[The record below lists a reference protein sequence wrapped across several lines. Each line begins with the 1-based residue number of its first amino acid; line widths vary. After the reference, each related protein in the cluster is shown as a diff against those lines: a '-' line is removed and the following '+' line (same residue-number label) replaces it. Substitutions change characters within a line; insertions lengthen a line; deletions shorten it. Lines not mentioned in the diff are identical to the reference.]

1 MGKKGV
7 KMKQISLSMTGYF
20 DKGKKTKRE
29 QFLGEME
36 QVVPWARL
44 CALIEPHYPKVSQ
57 AGGRPPLPLARMLR
71 IYCLQQWYNLSD
83 PGAEEALYDSITMRQ
98 FVGVS
103 TDADVIPDETT
114 ILNFRRLLERHKLT
128 EALLAEINTH
138 LCERGLFVGKGTIV
152 DATIINA
159 PASTKNAKK
168 KRDPQMHQTRKGKQ
182 WYFGMKVHT
191 GTDTD
196 SGLVH
201 TVRATAANVADV
213 NMLGEL
219 LHGGEESLHGDS
231 AYHSK
236 ALKEQ
241 AEHSGLEFNVN
252 QRGSKNHPL
261 TQRQRARNRRL
272 SRVRATVEHPF
283 LVVKRLWG
291 HAKVRYRGIK
301 KNLAQ
306 MNMLFALANI
316 YRVRRRLMGHVG
328 AVSV

>member
-1 MGKKGV
+1 MRPQ
-7 KMKQISLSMTGYF
+7 MSLSMSGFF
-20 DKGKKTKRE
+20 DKGKKTRRE
-29 QFLGEME
+29 QFLAEMD

-44 CALIEPHYPKVSQ
+44 CAVIEPHYPKGSPR
-57 AGGRPPLPLARMLR
+57 GGRPPLPLERMFR

-98 FVGVS
+98 FAGVT
-103 TDADVIPDETT
+103 TDADVIPDETS
-114 ILNFRRLLERHKLT
+114 ILNFRRLLEKHHLT
-128 EALLAEINTH
+128 EQVFAEIDAPSSTKNAQQK
-138 LCERGLFVGKGTIV
+138 RDPIV
-152 DATIINA
+152 DATIIDA
-159 PASTKNAKK
+159 PSSTKNAQQ
-168 KRDPQMHQTRKGKQ
+168 KRDPEMHQTRKGKQ

-201 TVRATAANVADV
+201 TVCATAANVADV

-219 LHGGEESLHGDS
+219 LHGDEDSLHADS

-236 ALKEQ
+236 ALKAA
-241 AEHSGLEFNVN
+241 AEASGIAFNVN
-252 QRGSKNHPL
+252 QRGSKHRPL
-261 TQRQRARNRRL
+261 TNAQRARNRRL

-291 HAKVRYRGIK
+291 HARVRYRGIR

-306 MNMLFALANI
+306 MHTLFGLANLF
-316 YRVRRRLMGHVG
+316 RMRQRLMTT
-328 AVSV
+328 

>member
-1 MGKKGV
+1 
-7 KMKQISLSMTGYF
+7 MKQESLSMTGYF
-20 DKGKKTKRE
+20 DKGKRTRRE
-29 QFLGEME
+29 QFLSEME
-36 QVVPWARL
+36 QVMPWSRL
-44 CALIEPHYPKVSQ
+44 CGLIEPHYPKGSP
-57 AGGRPPLPLARMLR
+57 AGGRPPLPMERMFR

-83 PGAEEALYDSITMRQ
+83 PAAEEALYDSITMRR
-98 FVGVS
+98 FARVH
-103 TDADVIPDETT
+103 TDADIIPDESS
-114 ILNFRRLLERHKLT
+114 ILKFRRLLEEKKLT
-128 EALLAEINTH
+128 ERLLSEINAHLAE
-138 LCERGLFVGKGTIV
+138 RGMLVGKGTIV

-159 PASTKNAKK
+159 PSSTKNANK

-191 GTDTD
+191 GTDAE

-201 TVRATAANVADV
+201 TVVATSANVADV
-213 NMLGEL
+213 NVLGEL
-219 LHGGEESLHGDS
+219 LHGKEESLHGDS

-241 AEHSGLEFNVN
+241 AEAAGIEFNVN
-252 QRGSKNHPL
+252 QRGTKSHPL
-261 TQRQRARNRRL
+261 TQKQRARNRRL

-306 MNMLFALANI
+306 MNTLFGLANL
-316 YRVRRRLMGHVG
+316 YRVRYRLM
-328 AVSV
+328 AT

>member
-1 MGKKGV
+1 
-7 KMKQISLSMTGYF
+7 MKQISLTMTGYF

-29 QFLGEME
+29 QFLAEME
-36 QVVPWARL
+36 RVLPWGRL
-44 CALIEPHYPKVSQ
+44 CALIEPHYPKGSV
-57 AGGRPPLPLARMLR
+57 AGGRPPLPLERMFR

-83 PGAEEALYDSITMRQ
+83 PGAEEALYDSITMRG
-98 FVGVS
+98 FAGVR
-103 TDADVIPDETT
+103 TDADVIPDETS
-114 ILNFRRLLERHKLT
+114 ILNFRRLLETHQLT
-128 EALLAEINTH
+128 AHVFAQINAHLSEREMLL
-138 LCERGLFVGKGTIV
+138 GKGTIV

-159 PASTKNAKK
+159 PSSTKNAQK
-168 KRDPQMHQTRKGKQ
+168 KRDPQMHQTRKGRQ

-201 TVRATAANVADV
+201 TVCATAANVADV

-219 LHGGEESLHGDS
+219 LHGAEQSLHGDS

-236 ALKEQ
+236 ELKTQ
-241 AEHSGLEFNVN
+241 AEAAGIEFNVN
-252 QRGSKNHPL
+252 QRGSRHRPL
-261 TQRQRARNRRL
+261 TQAQRARNRRL

-291 HAKVRYRGIK
+291 HAKVRYRGIA

-306 MNMLFALANI
+306 MYTLFALANL
-316 YRVRRRLMGHVG
+316 YRVRYRLMGALG
-328 AVSV
+328 SVRP